1 MGKVYLTQAILS
13 VPAELIESKSVEDW
27 SKVIYQHNLMSGRY
41 GSLETYD
48 EVVKFLYFAYASDSA
63 LVMEEFGEEYYD
75 QIKDSIRV
83 WTDDEVGLPNLEEGF
98 SIGEAKEDPQA
109 RYVRR
114 T

>member
-13 VPAELIESKSVEDW
+13 FPMDLIMSKSVDDW
-27 SKVIYQHNLMSGRY
+27 SRVIYQHGLMPGPY
-41 GSLETYD
+41 GSLENYD
-48 EVVKFLYFAYASDSA
+48 EVVKSLYFAYVSDSA
-63 LVMEEFGEEYYD
+63 LVLEEFGEWYD
-75 QIKDSIRV
+75 EIKDSIRV

-98 SIGEAKEDPQA
+98 SVGEAKEDPTA